1 MLFAR
6 SYLAMFVFNAIT
18 LYWIGGWNSD
28 DIFLKIGGVAS
39 VLVHPLFFMIPIF
52 LTYLVKRTAGRNYAL
67 ILFPLLWTG
76 FEYWHNLTELAF
88 PWIELGNTEVYNV
101 SRIQYA
107 EYFGVHGITFIICI
121 ISSLLF
127 FVISKIYNGNWKLKS
142 SNSIITA
149 VVIILLILLPN
160 IWSSIILSS
169 RINDK
174 EINNTDITKQI
185 SSVIIQPNVDPFRKW
200 TGSRDS
206 LVQNYLDKMN
216 EALKF
221 NPNLI
226 VIHETAVPYYF
237 LEDYNF
243 YNTSK
248 FIEFV
253 NQNKKYLLMG
263 IPNIK
268 YFNDSN
274 TAPEDSRI
282 MSDSRRRYK
291 VHNSAILLDPF
302 TDKANYQIHGKVK
315 LVPFSENA
323 PYNRQIPFISKW
335 IRWGVGISVWDKSD
349 SLKVFTM
356 NNPAQNIN
364 TKFSVLICFESV
376 FSEYASE
383 ASKNGAEFLVIVT
396 NDGWFGHSS
405 GPVQHEQIA
414 VLRAIENRK
423 WIIRAAQT
431 GISCFIDPYG
441 NITDEIPLSIIDM
454 KSKTITANTV
464 ITFYSKHGDIIG
476 TAGYY
481 SCWLT
486 LILGIILYYV
496 KKRKQTKAA

>member
-6 SYLAMFVFNAIT
+6 SFVTMIVFNAIS
-18 LYWIGGWNSD
+18 LYWIGGWESD
-28 DIFLKIGGVAS
+28 DIFLKLGGIVT
-39 VLVHPLFFMIPIF
+39 VIIHPFFFMIPIF
-52 LTYLVKRTAGRNYAL
+52 LTYLVYRAGGRKYAL

-76 FEYWHNLTELAF
+76 FEYWHNLTEFAF
-88 PWIELGNTEVYNV
+88 PWIELGNTEVYNIN
-101 SRIQYA
+101 RIQYA
-107 EYFGVHGITFIICI
+107 EYFGVHGITFLICV

-127 FVISKIYNGNWKLKS
+127 FVISKIYNGSWKLKS
-142 SNSIITA
+142 TNSIVTA
-149 VVIILLILLPN
+149 SIIILLILLPN

-169 RINDK
+169 RVDDK
-174 EINNTDITKQI
+174 QINNTDITKQI
-185 SSVIIQPNVDPFRKW
+185 KSVIIQPNVDPFRKW
-200 TGSRDS
+200 TGNRDS
-206 LVQNYLDKMN
+206 LVDKYIYHLN

-221 NPNLI
+221 NSNLM

-248 FIEFV
+248 FINFV
-253 NQNKKYLLMG
+253 NQNKKYVLMG

-274 TAPEDSRI
+274 SAPADSRI

-291 VHNSAILLDPF
+291 VHNSAILLEPYK
-302 TDKANYQIHGKVK
+302 DKENFQIHSKVK

-323 PYNRQIPFISKW
+323 PYGRQLPFITKW
-335 IRWGVGISVWDKSD
+335 IRWGVGISVWDEGD
-349 SLKVFTM
+349 SLKVITM
-356 NNPAQNIN
+356 NNASQNIN
-364 TKFSVLICFESV
+364 TKFTVLICFESV

-383 ASKNGAEFLVIVT
+383 ASKNGAEFLVIIT

-405 GPVQHEQIA
+405 GPEQHKQIA

-441 NITDEIPLSIIDM
+441 NISDEIPLSEIDM
-454 KSKTITANTV
+454 KAKTITANTV
-464 ITFYSKHGDIIG
+464 VTFYSQHGDIIG

-486 LILGIILYYV
+486 LVLGIVIYYV
-496 KKRKQTKAA
+496 KKKK